1 MVEPV
6 RSYYLAQAPADASR
20 AALGESLRCDV
31 AVVGGGIAGCS
42 AALYLARRGY
52 RVVVLE
58 AQSVGAGASGRSGG
72 QFLPGFAC
80 GQGVLESAL
89 GAEAAARLFAHSR
102 MALGLVDRLLRE
114 EAIDIERVSGTLQV
128 AVKSSQT
135 GALRAEQTLMER
147 LGYEGLEYLERPRLA
162 QLVASDRYC
171 AGLYDRQAFH
181 GNPLLYVRGLARAA
195 ERAGAKIYERTR
207 VDQVAPDGGVALRT
221 ELGTVHASQA
231 LLACNA
237 QVASLAPALGRR
249 LLPVGTF
256 IVATAAMGAA
266 RAAALLPS
274 DAAVADCN
282 HVLDYFRRSRDHRLL
297 FGGRAGVPGFDQEVL
312 RRRTRERMVAVFPEL
327 AGVPIDYAWGGLVD
341 LTLNRAP
348 DFGRVNPSLYY
359 VQGFSGHG
367 LVLATLAGTLAGEA
381 IAGQAERFDAFS
393 RIPHRAVPGGPRT
406 AHALLT
412 VALLWNRL
420 RDALP

>member
-1 MVEPV
+1 MVDPV
-6 RSYYLAQAPADASR
+6 RSYYLAHAPAAGTR
-20 AALGESLRCDV
+20 AALAESLRCDV

-52 RVVVLE
+52 RVVILE
-58 AQSVGAGASGRSGG
+58 AESVGWGASGRSGG

-80 GQGVLESAL
+80 GQGVLDRAV

-102 MALGLVDRLLRE
+102 MALGLVDRLVRD
-114 EAIDIERVSGTLQV
+114 EAIDIERVPGQLQV
-128 AVKSSQT
+128 AVKSRQA
-135 GALRAEQTLMER
+135 GALREEQALLER
-147 LGYEGLEYLERPRLA
+147 LGYEGLEYIERPRLA
-162 QLVASDRYC
+162 QLVASRRYC

-207 VDQVAPDGGVALRT
+207 VDQLAPDGGIALRT
-221 ELGTVHASQA
+221 AFGTVHANQA

-237 QVASLAPALGRR
+237 QIAPLAPALGRR

-256 IVATAAMGAA
+256 IVATAPLGAA
-266 RAAALLPS
+266 QAAALLPS

-282 HVLDYFRRSRDHRLL
+282 RVLDYFRRSRDHRLL
-297 FGGRAGVPGFDQEVL
+297 FGGRAGVPGFDAEVL
-312 RRRTRERMVAVFPEL
+312 SLRTRERMAAVFPEL
-327 AGVPIDYAWGGLVD
+327 EGVPIEYAWGGLVD

-348 DFGRVNPSLYY
+348 DFGRLNPSLYY
-359 VQGFSGHG
+359 LQGFSGHG
-367 LVLATLAGTLAGEA
+367 LVLATLAGTLAAEA

-393 RIPHRAVPGGPRT
+393 RIPHRAVPGGPGT
-406 AHALLT
+406 AHALLAI
-412 VALLWNRL
+412 ALLWNRL
-420 RDALP
+420 LDALP

>member
-1 MVEPV
+1 MDIAP
-6 RSYYLAQAPADASR
+6 SLYLAQAPAVVPRPPLA
-20 AALGESLRCDV
+20 GSLRCDV

-52 RVVVLE
+52 RVVLIE
-58 AQSVGAGASGRSGG
+58 AQAVGAGASGRSGG
-72 QFLPGFAC
+72 QFLAGFAC
-80 GQGVLESAL
+80 GQAVLERAL
-89 GAEAAARLFAHSR
+89 GADGAARLFAQSR
-102 MALGLVDRLLRE
+102 VGVALVERLLAE
-114 EAIDIERVSGTLQV
+114 EAIDIERVPGTLQV
-128 AVKSSQT
+128 AVKASQAA
-135 GALRAEQTLMER
+135 ALREEQTQLAK
-147 LGYEGLEYLERPRLA
+147 LGCEGLEYLEPPRLRE
-162 QLVASDRYC
+162 LVASERYC
-171 AGLYDRQAFH
+171 AGLYDRAAFH

-195 ERAGAKIYERTR
+195 ERAGTIIHEQTR
-207 VDQVAPDGGVALRT
+207 VTQVASDSGIAVRT
-221 ELGTVHASQA
+221 KSGTVHAASA

-237 QVASLAPALGRR
+237 HIGAVAPALGRR

-256 IVATAAMGAA
+256 IVATAPLGAA
-266 RAAALLPS
+266 RAAAMLPS

-297 FGGRAGVPGFDQEVL
+297 FGGRAGVPGFDAAEL
-312 RRRTRERMVAVFPEL
+312 TRKTRERMIAVYPEL
-327 AGVPIDYAWGGLVD
+327 ANVPVDYAWGGLVD

-348 DFGRVNPSLYY
+348 DFGRVAPSLYY

-381 IAGQAERFDAFS
+381 IAGQAERFDAFA
-393 RIPHRAVPGGPRT
+393 RIPHRAVPGGAT
-406 AHALLT
+406 VANALLS

>member
-1 MVEPV
+1 MAEPV
-6 RSYYLAQAPADASR
+6 RSYYLAQAPADLSR
-20 AALGESLRCDV
+20 AALNESLRCDV
-31 AVVGGGIAGCS
+31 AIVGGGIAGCS

-58 AQSVGAGASGRSGG
+58 ADSVGAGASGRSGG

-80 GQGVLESAL
+80 GQAVLERAL
-89 GAEAAARLFAHSR
+89 GAEAANRLFAQSR
-102 MALGLVDRLLRE
+102 MAHGLVDRLLRE
-114 EAIDIERVSGTLQV
+114 EAIDIERVPGTLQV
-128 AVKSSQT
+128 AVKPGQAR
-135 GALRAEQTLMER
+135 ALREEQRLLER
-147 LGYEGLEYLERPRLA
+147 LGYEGLEYVEPPRLA
-162 QLVASDRYC
+162 QLVASNRYC

-195 ERAGAKIYERTR
+195 ERAGATIYERTR
-207 VDQVAPDGGVALRT
+207 VDQLAPDGGIALRT
-221 ELGTVHASQA
+221 PSGTVHASHA

-237 QVASLAPALGRR
+237 QVAPLARTLGRR

-256 IVATAAMGAA
+256 IVATAPLGAA
-266 RAAALLPS
+266 RCAALLPS

-297 FGGRAGVPGFDQEVL
+297 FGGRAGVPGFDEQVL
-312 RRRTRERMVAVFPEL
+312 SRRTRERMVAVFPDL
-327 AGVPIDYAWGGLVD
+327 AGVAIEFAWGGLVD

-348 DFGRVNPSLYY
+348 DFGRLNPSLYY

-381 IAGQAERFDAFS
+381 IAGQSERFDAFT
-393 RIPHRAVPGGPRT
+393 RIPHRTVPGGPGT
-406 AHALLT
+406 AHALLAI
-412 VALLWNRL
+412 ALLWNRL
-420 RDALP
+420 LDALP